1 MTLAQLR
8 ALIAVAEHG
17 GFTAAADHIGMSQP
31 AVSRAIAALER
42 ELGAALFVRHRP
54 ARERRR
60 LEERHERSDQSGE
73 RHDQGIALTEAG
85 RRAVDR
91 AREALR
97 HFDLIRADVAAA
109 AGQVTGE
116 LRLASL
122 PSATGTLIARL
133 LRAFGDRYPQVQV
146 RLFEGVDDDIRAW
159 LRRGAAEIGVVT
171 LPAPGLH
178 TVPLSTHDMVAALPA
193 GHRLAEGPAVRLA
206 DLAGQPFILTTAGCR
221 PLIMA
226 AARGSRVRLDIAF
239 EASGPA
245 AILEMVAAGLGVSI
259 VPTLGLPADL
269 GAVVTRPLEPKT
281 TRSLALAVPSLPDCG
296 PAARAFLDQLAEPS
310 P

>member
-17 GFTAAADHIGMSQP
+17 GFTAAADHTGMSQP

-42 ELGAALFVRHRP
+42 ELGAALFVRHRA

-60 LEERHERSDQSGE
+60 LEEPPNGVRHE
-73 RHDQGIALTEAG
+73 HGIALTEAG

-109 AGQVTGE
+109 AGETTGE

-133 LRAFGDRYPQVQV
+133 LRAFTDRYPQVRV

-171 LPAPGLH
+171 LPAPGLD

-193 GHRLAEGPAVRLA
+193 GHPLARRPVVHIAE
-206 DLAGQPFILTTAGCR
+206 LAGQPFILTTAGCR
-221 PLIMA
+221 PLIMT
-226 AARGSRVRLDIAF
+226 AARESEVRLDIAF

-245 AILEMVAAGLGVSI
+245 AILEMIAAGLGVSI

-269 GAVVTRPLEPKT
+269 GTVVTRPLEPRT

-296 PAARAFLDQLAEPS
+296 PAVRAFLDQVDAELS
-310 P
+310 AFTM

>member
-17 GFTAAADHIGMSQP
+17 GFTAAADMTGMSQP

-42 ELGAALFVRHRP
+42 ELGAALFVRHR
-54 ARERRR
+54 
-60 LEERHERSDQSGE
+60 D
-73 RHDQGIALTEAG
+73 GIALTEAG

-109 AGQVTGE
+109 AGEITGE

-133 LRAFGDRYPQVQV
+133 LRTFTDRYPQVRV

-159 LRRGAAEIGVVT
+159 LHRGAAEVGVVT
-171 LPAPGLH
+171 LPAPGLD

-193 GHRLAEGPAVRLA
+193 GHPLA
-206 DLAGQPFILTTAGCR
+206 DQEVVHVADLTGRPFILTTAGCR

-226 AARGSRVRLDIAF
+226 AARESDVRLDIAF

-259 VPTLGLPADL
+259 IPTLGLPADL
-269 GAVVTRPLEPKT
+269 GAVVTRPLEPRT
-281 TRSLALAVPSLPDCG
+281 TRSLALAVPSLADCP
-296 PAARAFLDQLAEPS
+296 PAARAFLDQLAAFTT
-310 P
+310 

>member
-17 GFTAAADHIGMSQP
+17 GFTAAADHTGMSQP
-31 AVSRAIAALER
+31 AVSRAIAALEH
-42 ELGAALFVRHRP
+42 ELGAPLFVRHR
-54 ARERRR
+54 
-60 LEERHERSDQSGE
+60 D
-73 RHDQGIALTEAG
+73 GIVLTEAG

-109 AGQVTGE
+109 AGEITGE

-133 LRAFGDRYPQVQV
+133 LRAFTDRYPQVNV

-159 LRRGAAEIGVVT
+159 LHRGAAEVGVVT
-171 LPAPGLH
+171 LPAPGLD
-178 TVPLSTHDMVAALPA
+178 TVPLSTHDMVAVLPA
-193 GHRLAEGPAVRLA
+193 GHPLAEQPVVHLV
-206 DLAGQPFILTTAGCR
+206 DLAGRPFILTTAGCR
-221 PLIMA
+221 PLIMT
-226 AARGSRVRLDIAF
+226 AARKSNVGLDIAF

-245 AILEMVAAGLGVSI
+245 AILEMVAAGLGISI

-281 TRSLALAVPSLPDCG
+281 TRSLALAVPSLADCG
-296 PAARAFLDQLAEPS
+296 PAARAFLDQLAAFTL
-310 P
+310 

>member
-17 GFTAAADHIGMSQP
+17 GFTTAADHTGMSQP

-42 ELGAALFVRHRP
+42 ELGADLFVRHR
-54 ARERRR
+54 
-60 LEERHERSDQSGE
+60 D
-73 RHDQGIALTEAG
+73 GIALTEAG

-109 AGQVTGE
+109 TGEISGE

-133 LRAFGDRYPQVQV
+133 LRAFTDRYPQVHV
-146 RLFEGVDDDIRAW
+146 RLFEGVDDDIREW
-159 LRRGAAEIGVVT
+159 LRRGAAEVGVVT
-171 LPAPGLH
+171 LPAPGFD

-193 GHRLAEGPAVRLA
+193 DDPLTERETVHVA
-206 DLAGQPFILTTAGCR
+206 DLAGRPFILTTAGCR

-226 AARGSRVRLDIAF
+226 AARKSKTQLDIAF

-259 VPTLGLPADL
+259 IPALGLPADL
-269 GAVVTRPLEPKT
+269 GAVITRPLEPPT
-281 TRSLALAVPSLPDCG
+281 TRSLALAVPSAADCS
-296 PAARAFLDQLAEPS
+296 PAVRAFLDQLAS
-310 P
+310 